1 MRLERL
7 SDSYAR
13 FLAALALAGCA
24 VLFAMM
30 LLICADVLLR
40 NVRIIPGVYGIS
52 WANEVTEYAL
62 YLITLLTAPWLLR
75 RGQHIRIDILLR
87 VLPARLAWVFE
98 WLSDFIALA
107 CCIALAF
114 AAWQAAAGSL
124 AIGAMIVKTL
134 AVPEA
139 WLLIPLAL
147 FFAVLGVEMLFRIDR
162 LRRGPVGPRADAVST
177 G

>member
-7 SDSYAR
+7 ADSYGR

-30 LLICADVLLR
+30 LLICADVLVR

-75 RGQHIRIDILLR
+75 RGQHIRIDIVLR
-87 VLPARLAWVFE
+87 VLPARLAWRLE
-98 WLSDFIALA
+98 WASDFVALA
-107 CCIALAF
+107 CCIVLAF
-114 AAWQAAAGSL
+114 AAWKAAEASL
-124 AIGAMIVKTL
+124 AIGAMVVKTL

-139 WLLIPLAL
+139 WLLMPLSM
-147 FFAVLGVEMLFRIDR
+147 FFAVLAVEMLFRIDR
-162 LRRGPVGPRADAVST
+162 LRRGPVGPRADAVS
-177 G
+177 